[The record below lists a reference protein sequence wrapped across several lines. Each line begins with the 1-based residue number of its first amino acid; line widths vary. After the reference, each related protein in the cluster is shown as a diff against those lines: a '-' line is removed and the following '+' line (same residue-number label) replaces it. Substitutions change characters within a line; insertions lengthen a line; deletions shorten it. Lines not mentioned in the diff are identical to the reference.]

1 MRCVIAHCRLPSRA
15 LRGADMRL
23 LKLGEDDVD
32 IASITRRIRLRVV
45 TLLALWLHLLGVV
58 VWLGGVLYQAHIL
71 MPMARR
77 TSAATFADAA
87 RRQRP
92 VGWAALALV
101 VLTGFYNVTQLGPVE
116 RVMGSGAGLLLA
128 GKFILVLIVVAVAGQ
143 RDFTQFVRLQ
153 LALQTNDDTSPS
165 LRAIAW
171 LDRITIVLAVIIMYL
186 GLAASRS

>member
-1 MRCVIAHCRLPSRA
+1 M
-15 LRGADMRL
+15 
-23 LKLGEDDVD
+23 
-32 IASITRRIRLRVV
+32 RVV
-45 TLLALWLHLLGVV
+45 TLVALWLHLLGVV

-77 TSAATFADAA
+77 TGAATFADAA

-92 VGWAALALV
+92 FGWTALALV

-116 RVMGSGAGLLLA
+116 KVMESGAGLLLA
-128 GKFILVLIVVAVAGQ
+128 GKFILVLIVIAVSGQ
-143 RDFTQFVRLQ
+143 RDFTQLVRLQ
-153 LALQTNDDTSPS
+153 LALQTNEDPIRP

-171 LDRITIVLAVIIMYL
+171 LDRITILLAIIIMYL

>member
-1 MRCVIAHCRLPSRA
+1 MRI
-15 LRGADMRL
+15 
-23 LKLGEDDVD
+23 
-32 IASITRRIRLRVV
+32 V

-77 TSAATFADAA
+77 GGAATFADAA

-92 VGWAALALV
+92 FGWTALALV
-101 VLTGFYNVTQLGPVE
+101 VLTGFYNVTQLGAVE
-116 RVMGSGAGLLLA
+116 KVMESGAGLLLA
-128 GKFILVLIVVAVAGQ
+128 GKFILVLIVIAVAGQ
-143 RDFTQFVRLQ
+143 RDFTQLVRLQ
-153 LALQTNDDTSPS
+153 LALQTNEDPTRP

-171 LDRITIVLAVIIMYL
+171 LDRITILLAIIIMYL